1 MSANE
6 KERGPDEIQEEPSTP
21 VTTEKKKRE
30 YKDFGHDEEKAT
42 RMCLFLLNAI
52 ALLTVIQMPRS
63 TCLPCVDP

>member
-42 RMCLFLLNAI
+42 RMCFVRFDRDP
-52 ALLTVIQMPRS
+52 TCSPFPR
-63 TCLPCVDP
+63 CQGRHVYRA